1 MGDFNRIAGR
11 FGVAPQDTEG
21 GEVALERR
29 IDGWNRT
36 VHGENHC
43 PSCLGCGMVS
53 QIEHTVVP
61 KVETG
66 PKGTHTVVEGQ
77 TRTLSKNIAVRC
89 PDCEGR
95 GMSPGASNEIRRRK
109 SGIPKNMAERM
120 RFTTLRDNPEM
131 AHIVRHVQAW
141 AKNPTGGVILAG
153 PTGRGKTHLA
163 VASACDIAEAG
174 IDIVFVESRS
184 MLESLRQGIADN
196 TYHKIMSRLKTATGL
211 VLDDFG
217 SERMTDF
224 SEDVFEGVLSHRYEL
239 ELGFLVTTN
248 LEPSDLSPRLASRMK
263 HEGRV
268 TALNC
273 LGKDWRL

>member
-1 MGDFNRIAGR
+1 M
-11 FGVAPQDTEG
+11 
-21 GEVALERR
+21 
-29 IDGWNRT
+29 
-36 VHGENHC
+36 
-43 PSCLGCGMVS
+43 
-53 QIEHTVVP
+53 
-61 KVETG
+61 
-66 PKGTHTVVEGQ
+66 
-77 TRTLSKNIAVRC
+77 
-89 PDCEGR
+89 
-95 GMSPGASNEIRRRK
+95 
-109 SGIPKNMAERM
+109 
-120 RFTTLRDNPEM
+120 
-131 AHIVRHVQAW
+131 
-141 AKNPTGGVILAG
+141 ILAG

-196 TYHKIMSRLKTATGL
+196 TYHKIMSRLKTATVL

-248 LEPSDLSPRLASRMK
+248 LEPSYLSPRLASRMK